1 MCCVLILYRSFT
13 QPNPPG
19 RVVLDA
25 VSSLTTALIKSLK
38 LGCVRGCKFNVC
50 FCRDAFNFLFN
61 NCGSSVRRR
70 PGKLFNRSDFNSVY
84 FCDSNFVFCND
95 SKEGFCVDF
104 PIYMYSSVKFVTLGC
119 NTYDFVVSL
128 SVVFVKKCY

>member
-19 RVVLDA
+19 RVILDA
-25 VSSLTTALIKSLK
+25 VSSLTTVLIKSLK

-50 FCRDAFNFLFN
+50 FHRDAFNFLFN
-61 NCGSSVRRR
+61 NCDSSVRRR

-84 FCDSNFVFCND
+84 FSDSNFDFTARALRPNTVASWF
-95 SKEGFCVDF
+95 SKLFSPSTLYYALCTPF
-104 PIYMYSSVKFVTLGC
+104 SV
-119 NTYDFVVSL
+119 
-128 SVVFVKKCY
+128 